1 MDQNI
6 LRPDVKSKQ
15 TVKQT
20 QVHKAHPYL
29 IPVLIFMA
37 IFLVGAWYVKWYPY
51 YHKALIAAT
60 EHSLGASIV
69 SGQAATPPA
78 PSWSAAW
85 SYTITYFKSVWKA
98 VILGLLL
105 GSLVQ
110 VLLPQHWIQKVFG
123 SSGFKS
129 TALAGLAGMPS
140 MMCTCCAAPVAVGLR
155 ERKASVGAALA
166 YWLGNP
172 VLNPAT
178 IIFMGFVLSW
188 ELALVRI
195 FGGIILVFGV
205 SYLANYLVNAQEKI
219 KDMPPDMFVNM
230 PGVMNEKFRSV
241 EAASEEK
248 GSLLMRW
255 IRALWA
261 LILDTIPAYVIVVV
275 LLGAIRAWLFP
286 ALDPEWANS
295 MIAIIFFAL
304 GGTLFIIPTA
314 AEIPIV
320 QSLMSYGLGVGP
332 GVALLMTL
340 PAVSLPS
347 LIMIKRVFPMKVI
360 LFVAG
365 AVALLGILTGLS
377 AMLIFA

>member
-6 LRPDVKSKQ
+6 IIPKNEVGQATEQTLGKKARPYV
-15 TVKQT
+15 
-20 QVHKAHPYL
+20 L
-29 IPVLIFMA
+29 PVLIFIA
-37 IFLVGAWYVKWYPY
+37 VFIVGVWYVKWNPY

-60 EHSLGASIV
+60 KHSLGASII
-69 SGQAATPPA
+69 SGQAATAPD

-85 SYTITYFKSVWKA
+85 SYTIAYFNSVWKA

-123 SSGFKS
+123 SSSFKS
-129 TALAGLAGMPS
+129 TALAGVAGMPS

-155 ERKASVGAALA
+155 QRKASVGAALA

-172 VLNPAT
+172 MLNPAT

-188 ELALVRI
+188 KFALVRI
-195 FGGIILVFGV
+195 VGGMIMVFGV
-205 SYLANYLVNAQEKI
+205 SYLANRLVKGQDVPE
-219 KDMPPDMFVNM
+219 DMPEEFIPPAPVSD
-230 PGVMNEKFRSV
+230 
-241 EAASEEK
+241 EK
-248 GSLLMRW
+248 GSLFVRW
-255 IRALWA
+255 IRALWV
-261 LILDTIPAYVIVVV
+261 LILDTIPAYVIVVA
-275 LLGAIRAWLFP
+275 LLGAFRAWLFP
-286 ALDPEWANS
+286 AINPEWANS
-295 MIAIIFFAL
+295 LLVIIFFAI

-347 LIMIKRVFPMKVI
+347 LIMIKRVFPLKVI

-365 AVALLGILTGLS
+365 SAVLLGILTGLG
-377 AMLIFA
+377 AMAIL